1 MKKAL
6 VILLLCLLSLTSLFA
21 KEGDVHVTKTDPAIL
36 NVDAGATIIVPFEDS
51 SSKTFGLFGAVA
63 FTPAGFSK
71 FNAGIKGELSLNGF
85 KGEDSKKAGA
95 TALAV
100 ARMYIEKSFEI
111 YGGLGARYVA
121 WDIESF
127 NDFSHGWGVVLQGGC
142 RGRLLNW
149 LGVGIQGNLI
159 KGFSG
164 LPNGLELSVFGSI
177 EIF

>member
-6 VILLLCLLSLTSLFA
+6 VLLLLCMLSITSLSA
-21 KEGDVHVTKTDPAIL
+21 KEGDVHVTKKDPAIL
-36 NVDAGATIIVPFEDS
+36 NVDAGATIIVPFDE
-51 SSKTFGLFGAVA
+51 SSKTLGVFGAVA

-71 FNAGIKGELSLNGF
+71 FNAGIKGELSVNGF
-85 KGEDSKKAGA
+85 KGEEAKKAGA

-111 YGGLGARYVA
+111 YGGLGARYMA
-121 WDIESF
+121 WNIESF
-127 NDFSHGWGVVLQGGC
+127 NDFSHGWGIVLQGGA

-149 LGVGIQGNLI
+149 LGVGVQGSVV
-159 KGFSG
+159 KGFND
-164 LPNGLELSVFGSI
+164 LPTTLDISVFGSI